1 MLDSDLAKL
10 YGIETKVLNQA
21 VKRNLK
27 RFPDDFMIQ
36 LTSEEYLFLK
46 SQIVTS
52 KIGSGGKQKQP
63 LVFTENGVAML
74 SGILN
79 SDRAINV
86 NIAIMRTFTK
96 LRSFLAMESSLKED
110 VDQLKKDTNYLFKIV
125 FERLDDLDEGLPEHP
140 KDRSRIGIKGNTNT
154 SFQLAQR
161 FHDYRIS
168 TQASLRFYGLGEA

>member
-1 MLDSDLAKL
+1 MQFPVETIEAMIYTIRGQRVMLDSDLAKL
-10 YGIETKVLNQA
+10 YGVETKVLNQA

-27 RFPDDFMIQ
+27 RFPVDFMIQ
-36 LTSEEYLFLK
+36 LTSEEYRFLK
-46 SQIVTS
+46 SQFVTS
-52 KIGSGGKQKQP
+52 KTGSGGKQKQP

-110 VDQLKKDTNYLFKIV
+110 VGQFKKETNHLFKIV

-140 KDRSRIGIKGNTNT
+140 KDRSRIGLKGNTNP
-154 SFQLAQR
+154 QL
-161 FHDYRIS
+161 S
-168 TQASLRFYGLGEA
+168 TKA